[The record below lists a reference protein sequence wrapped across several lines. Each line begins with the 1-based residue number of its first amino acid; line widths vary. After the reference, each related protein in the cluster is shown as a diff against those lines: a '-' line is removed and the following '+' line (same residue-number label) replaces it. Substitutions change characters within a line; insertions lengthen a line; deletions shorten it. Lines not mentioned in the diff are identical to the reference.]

1 MLCGDSQSNARYD
14 WSARMQ
20 QARLYIRTRLV
31 RFSLLL
37 APVLLAS
44 CAGAGVSIER
54 PAVTL
59 SGVEM
64 SSLSFSGQ
72 TFLLS
77 FDVNNPN
84 PFPLPIRSVRYQ
96 LQLAD
101 QSFAGGETQ
110 GDFSIPASGDGVFDI
125 SVRLDI
131 LKSAGQLSSV
141 LRSGM
146 RKPVSYELNGSL
158 AIDIPFL
165 KPVPF
170 STSGV
175 ITIASN

>member
-1 MLCGDSQSNARYD
+1 
-14 WSARMQ
+14 MQ
-20 QARLYIRTRLV
+20 QARLFIMKRVVEITAL
-31 RFSLLL
+31 FT
-37 APVLLAS
+37 AVLLAS
-44 CAGAGVSIER
+44 CAGTGLSIEK

-84 PFPLPIRSVRYQ
+84 PFPLPIRSVRYH

-101 QSFAGGETQ
+101 QTFASGETQ
-110 GDFSIPASGDGVFDI
+110 GDFSVPASGDGEFDI
-125 SVRLDI
+125 SVELDI
-131 LKSAGQLSSV
+131 LKSAGQLTSV

-146 RKPVSYELNGSL
+146 RKPVAYELNGSL
-158 AIDIPFL
+158 AVDIPYV
-165 KPVPF
+165 KPLPF

-175 ITIASN
+175 ITVASN

>member
-1 MLCGDSQSNARYD
+1 MLFDDLEYKARYD
-14 WSARMQ
+14 RGTRTQ
-20 QARLYIRTRLV
+20 QARLCIRTRLAG
-31 RFSLLL
+31 FSLLL
-37 APVLLAS
+37 ATAVLAS

-64 SSLSFSGQ
+64 SNLSFSGQ

-84 PFPLPIRSVRYQ
+84 PFPLPIRTVRYH

-101 QSFAGGETQ
+101 QTFASGETQ
-110 GDFSIPASGDGVFDI
+110 GDFSIPASGDGGFDI
-125 SVRLDI
+125 SVNLDL
-131 LKSAGQLSSV
+131 LKSAGQLGSV

-146 RKPVSYELNGSL
+146 RKPVAYQLNGSL
-158 AIDIPFL
+158 AVDIPFL

>member
-1 MLCGDSQSNARYD
+1 MKGPDNWSNK
-14 WSARMQ
+14 MQ
-20 QARLYIRTRLV
+20 QGRLFIMKRVVEIT
-31 RFSLLL
+31 SLFT
-37 APVLLAS
+37 AVMLAS
-44 CAGAGVSIER
+44 CAGTGVSIKK

-72 TFLLS
+72 TVLLS

-84 PFPLPIRSVRYQ
+84 PFPLPVRSVRYH

-101 QSFAGGETQ
+101 QTFASGETQ
-110 GDFSIPASGDGVFDI
+110 SDFSVPASGDGNFDI
-125 SVRLDI
+125 SVELDI
-131 LKSAGQLSSV
+131 LKSAGQLTNV
-141 LRSGM
+141 LRGGM
-146 RKPVSYELNGSL
+146 REPVAYELNGSL
-158 AIDIPFL
+158 AVDIPYVN
-165 KPVPF
+165 PVPF